1 MELNH
6 EWIDAHL
13 GGERPGPVEIYMN
26 AYRP

>member
-13 GGERPGPVEIYMN
+13 GGDELGPVEIFMD
-26 AYRP
+26 AYAT